1 VSIDDLKTVAVV
13 GAGSMGR
20 QIALNTA
27 LHGYPVRLWDA
38 SADQMTA
45 AQRWVDEYIAGR
57 LEKQRWTQRQADQ
70 ARGNLTF
77 AASLQ
82 DACANADLAIEA
94 VVENVET
101 KRKVFGDLDELCPPK
116 AILATNS
123 STIVSSRLIEA
134 TARPAQVANMHYFN
148 PAMVMEIVEV
158 VQGPHTAPE
167 TAQTL
172 VEFCRRTGKTP
183 IWMKREIDGF
193 IANRLLGAV
202 IREAG
207 RLVDEG
213 YASFEE
219 VDLAAEKAL
228 GHPMGPFR
236 LLDMTGID
244 VSYLVSQDRFART
257 GKPEDRPA
265 RCIEERVQAGH
276 LGRKTGQ
283 GFYSY
288 KS

>member
-1 VSIDDLKTVAVV
+1 VKIDELKSVAVV

-27 LHGYPVRLWDA
+27 LHGYPVRLWDS
-38 SADQMTA
+38 SAEQMKA
-45 AQRWVDEYIAGR
+45 ARGWVDEYVAGR
-57 LEKQRWTQRQADQ
+57 LEKGRWTQEQATRAKQ
-70 ARGNLTF
+70 NLAF
-77 AASLQ
+77 AENLAE
-82 DACANADLAIEA
+82 ACAEADLAIEA
-94 VVENVET
+94 VVEDVEV
-101 KRKVFGDLDELCPPK
+101 KRAVFGDLDELCPPRT
-116 AILATNS
+116 ILATNS
-123 STIVSSRLIEA
+123 STIVSSRLADA
-134 TARPAQVANMHYFN
+134 TSRAAQVANMHYFN
-148 PAMVMEIVEV
+148 PAMVMEVVEV
-158 VQGPHTAPE
+158 VQGPHTSAE
-167 TAQTL
+167 TAEML
-172 VEFCRRTGKTP
+172 VEFCRRTGKKP

-244 VSYLVSQDRFART
+244 VSYLVSQDRYKRT
-257 GKPEDRPA
+257 GKEEDKPA
-265 RCIEERVQAGH
+265 RCIEDRVKSGH

-288 KS
+288 RP

>member
-1 VSIDDLKTVAVV
+1 MV

-27 LHGYPVRLWDA
+27 LHGYQVRVWDA
-38 SADQMTA
+38 SPAQLDA
-45 AQRWVDEYIAGR
+45 ARRWVDEYVAGR
-57 LEKQRWTQRQADQ
+57 LEKGRWSQEQASR
-70 ARGNLTF
+70 ALGNLAWAGTL
-77 AASLQ
+77 AE
-82 DACANADLAIEA
+82 ACAEADLAIEA
-94 VVENVET
+94 VLEDLQT
-101 KRKVFGDLDELCPPK
+101 KRAVFGDLDELCPPRT
-116 AILATNS
+116 ILATNS
-123 STIVSSRLIEA
+123 STIVSSRLADA
-134 TARPAQVANMHYFN
+134 TRRPAQVANMHYFN
-148 PAMVMEIVEV
+148 PAMVMQVVEV

-167 TAQTL
+167 TAETL
-172 VEFCRRTGKTP
+172 VEFCRRTGKQP

-244 VSYLVSQDRFART
+244 ISYLVSQDRFART
-257 GKPEDRPA
+257 GKDEDRPA
-265 RCIEERVQAGH
+265 RCIEERVKAGH
-276 LGRKTGQ
+276 LGRKTGR

-288 KS
+288 GS